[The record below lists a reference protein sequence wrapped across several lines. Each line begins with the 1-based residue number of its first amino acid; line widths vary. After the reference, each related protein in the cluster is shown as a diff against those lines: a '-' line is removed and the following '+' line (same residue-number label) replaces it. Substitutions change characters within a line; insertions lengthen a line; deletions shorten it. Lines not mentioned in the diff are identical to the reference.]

1 MNIILSNPSSPIQCL
16 IQYLDG
22 PNFASLACTCKSADA
37 VRQAFADPQSGF
49 YRYHANRTD
58 VEVRSIRDHYGSVLR
73 EYSRRYAGHTTS
85 AHYPIFRSIHR
96 LVETPDETTGETP
109 DETPN
114 EEIRERL
121 ELGFYKGPLMTRVE
135 LRALFRHT
143 TSTKHSAN
151 LSALMIDLEKRMNGC
166 GCGRSNVDRSN
177 VDISNA
183 DRSFA
188 MEVAASIV
196 RGLERTVFYGYADET
211 LRVFDRAMD
220 LVQRLE

>member
-49 YRYHANRTD
+49 YRYHANRAD

-73 EYSRRYAGHTTS
+73 EYMYGATGHTTS
-85 AHYPIFRSIHR
+85 AQYPIFRSIHR
-96 LVETPDETTGETP
+96 LVETTGETPSETP

-143 TSTKHSAN
+143 TSTNHSAN
-151 LSALMIDLEKRMNGC
+151 LSVIMIDLEKRMNGC
-166 GCGRSNVDRSN
+166 DRSN

-188 MEVAASIV
+188 IEVADSIV
-196 RGLERTVFYGYADET
+196 GGLERAVFYGYADET
-211 LRVFDRAMD
+211 LRVFDLAMD

>member
-37 VRQAFADPQSGF
+37 IRQAFADPQSGF
-49 YRYHANRTD
+49 YWYHENRAD

-73 EYSRRYAGHTTS
+73 EHVYGDITHDVLV
-85 AHYPIFRSIHR
+85 HYPIFRSIYR
-96 LVETPDETTGETP
+96 LACDDGCPDEAP
-109 DETPN
+109 NETPN

-121 ELGFYKGPLMTRVE
+121 ELGFYKGPLITRAE
-135 LRALFRHT
+135 LRALFRDT

-151 LSALMIDLEKRMNGC
+151 LSVIMIDLEKRMNGC
-166 GCGRSNVDRSN
+166 DRSN

-188 MEVAASIV
+188 IEVADSIV
-196 RGLERTVFYGYADET
+196 GGLERAVFYGYADET
-211 LRVFDRAMD
+211 LRVFDLAMD